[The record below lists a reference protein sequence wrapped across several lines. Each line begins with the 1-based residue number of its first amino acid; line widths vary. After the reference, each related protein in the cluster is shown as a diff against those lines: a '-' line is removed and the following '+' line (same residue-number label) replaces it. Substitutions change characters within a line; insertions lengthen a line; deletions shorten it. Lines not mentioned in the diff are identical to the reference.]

1 MNDIEKEI
9 ENLQNSANEHVAQA
23 HRFAR
28 DSFDSSAAQ
37 ELRYADRDRQIAEWL
52 SQLKVIQDA
61 YNICNTP
68 EEVYDI
74 LDEVFGE

>member
-37 ELRYADRDRQIAEWL
+37 ELRLADRDRQLAKWL
-52 SQLKVIQDA
+52 TDFNVIQSA
-61 YNICNTP
+61 YKLCNSP

-74 LDEVFGE
+74 LDEVLGS